1 MTQTQTQT
9 FIEIAHYSCPFEW
22 ALTTVLSDLRSY
34 QIEITFEDGFSRLIQ
49 SENDYFDFAG
59 RSDISFYSFGHFVSV
74 SIDETGEGD
83 VFSPIFKEENGVFIW
98 YPGAIWC
105 ITPERFYA
113 YSIVRGIDPSDYI
126 HEGCIPSWAQEKYG
140 CF

>member
-1 MTQTQTQT
+1 M
-9 FIEIAHYSCPFEW
+9 IEDYLIGIDYYSCLFEW
-22 ALTTVLSDLRSY
+22 ALTALLSDLNY
-34 QIEITFEDGFSRLIQ
+34 QIEITFEDGFSRFIQ
-49 SENDYFDFAG
+49 SEDDYFDFAG
-59 RSDISFYSFGHFVSV
+59 RSDIAFYSFGDFV
-74 SIDETGEGD
+74 SIDEIGEGD